1 LSIAVQPASADR
13 RAGTCI
19 PSGSGM
25 ATLLTGNASA
35 HMKDFDGQVVVITGA
50 SRGLGLGCAQAFA
63 ARGAE
68 VVLVSRGQA
77 ELEQAAAK
85 IGAAGGQARTLPC
98 DVTDPAAVEQLFAQ
112 LPRCDVLVNNAG
124 GNKPMPFVEVPLETL
139 DHLLGLNVRSMFVT
153 AQAAARLM
161 LRQAPRGDGGRSAQG
176 AASAP
181 APARGVILHMS
192 SQMGHVGAPNRTVYC
207 MTKAAIE
214 GLTKAMAVELAPHGI
229 RVNSI
234 APTYVETPLT
244 KPFFENAAF
253 REDTLRRIP
262 LGRIGTIDE
271 VAAAVTFLA
280 SPGASLITG
289 TSLLVDGG
297 YTAQ

>member
-1 LSIAVQPASADR
+1 
-13 RAGTCI
+13 
-19 PSGSGM
+19 M
-25 ATLLTGNASA
+25 N
-35 HMKDFDGQVVVITGA
+35 DFDGQVVVITGA
-50 SRGLGLGCAQAFA
+50 SRGLGRGCAEAFA

-68 VVLVSRGQA
+68 VVMVSRGAA
-77 ELEQAAAK
+77 ELEAAAAALR
-85 IGAAGGQARTLPC
+85 AAGARARAVPC
-98 DVTDPAAVEQLFAQ
+98 DVTDPTAVEALFAA
-112 LPRCDVLVNNAG
+112 LPRCDVLINNAG
-124 GNKPMPFVEVPLETL
+124 GNQPMPFIEVPLETL
-139 DHLLGLNVRSMFVT
+139 DHLLNLNVRSMFVT
-153 AQAAARLM
+153 AQAAVRVM
-161 LRQAPRGDGGRSAQG
+161 LRQEPRPAPPRGAGTDAKPVRG
-176 AASAP
+176 AI
-181 APARGVILHMS
+181 VHMS

-214 GLTKAMAVELAPHGI
+214 GLTKAMAVELAPQGI
-229 RVNSI
+229 RVNSV

-271 VAAAVTFLA
+271 VSAAVTFLA
-280 SPGASLITG
+280 SPAASLITG